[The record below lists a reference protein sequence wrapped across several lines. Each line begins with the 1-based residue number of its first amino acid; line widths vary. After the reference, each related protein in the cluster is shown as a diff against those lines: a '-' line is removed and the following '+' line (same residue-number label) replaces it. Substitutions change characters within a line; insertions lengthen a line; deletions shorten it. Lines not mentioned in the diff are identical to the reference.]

1 MQEPQQ
7 ATAPTNASHLG
18 STPVPKTTS
27 EVAVTITEAPACH
40 KWYSQAESASDVKV
54 MRSAPSRIVD
64 LLDMN
69 TISSESS
76 VPPTHPRILPLHELR
91 E

>member
-1 MQEPQQ
+1 
-7 ATAPTNASHLG
+7 
-18 STPVPKTTS
+18 
-27 EVAVTITEAPACH
+27 
-40 KWYSQAESASDVKV
+40 VKV